1 MSGVEVAGLALTIF
15 PIVVDAMR
23 QFTEALEAVR
33 RWRWYRK
40 EVSNYLRTMEA
51 AKKYLVDTLTELFNG
66 IVLSH
71 DELMALAKD
80 PAAFPSY
87 DEQLKKRLDHNYDT
101 YLETMISM
109 KDTLESLRSKLG
121 LDDNTDQVGSVQ

>member
-1 MSGVEVAGLALTIF
+1 MSGAEVAGLALAVF
-15 PIVVDAMR
+15 PIVVDGMR
-23 QFTEALEAVR
+23 QFTEALETVR
-33 RWRWYRK
+33 RWRWYRR

-51 AKKYLVDTLTELFNG
+51 AKKYLVDTLTELFDG

-71 DELMALAKD
+71 DDLMALAKD
-80 PAAFPSY
+80 PTSFPWY

-109 KDTLESLRSKLG
+109 RDTLEILRNKLG
-121 LDDNTDQVGSVQ
+121 LDDQVGSVQ